1 MNRFIKIQILLNK
14 EDNMPKIIENLRE
27 ELLAEAKKQIAER
40 GYKNTTI
47 RSVAAECGIAVGTV
61 YNYFKSKDMLIA
73 SFILADW
80 LECVRSIAAQPK
92 ENKRQYL
99 NFIHLSLL
107 KFEEKY
113 SVLFTDRDA
122 MAAFSSAW
130 GERHGQLRAQLAEL
144 IMPIADESFTAEFV
158 AEAMLTW
165 TTGGR
170 SFEEIYTL
178 LPEKIK

>member
-1 MNRFIKIQILLNK
+1 MNRFIKIRILLIK

-40 GYKNTTI
+40 GYRNTTI

-73 SFILADW
+73 SFILVDW
-80 LECVRSIAAQPK
+80 LECVRSIASRPK
-92 ENKRQYL
+92 EDRREYL
-99 NFIHLSLL
+99 AFIHLSLC
-107 KFEEKY
+107 KFQEKY
-113 SVLFTDRDA
+113 RTLFTDEDA
-122 MAAFSSAW
+122 MVAFSSAFN
-130 GERHGQLRAQLAEL
+130 ERHGQLRAQLADL
-144 IMPIADESFTAEFV
+144 IMPIADERFTAEFV

-165 TTGGR
+165 TTGGKT
-170 SFEEIYTL
+170 FDEIYTL

>member
-1 MNRFIKIQILLNK
+1 
-14 EDNMPKIIENLRE
+14 MPKIIENLRE

-73 SFILADW
+73 SFILVDW
-80 LECVRSIAAQPK
+80 LECVRSIASRPK
-92 ENKRQYL
+92 EDRREYL
-99 NFIHLSLL
+99 AFIHLSLC
-107 KFEEKY
+107 KFQEKY
-113 SVLFTDRDA
+113 RTLFTDEDA
-122 MAAFSSAW
+122 MVAFSSAFN
-130 GERHGQLRAQLAEL
+130 ERHGQLRAQLADL
-144 IMPIADESFTAEFV
+144 IMPIADERFTAEFV

-170 SFEEIYTL
+170 TFDEIYTL

>member
-1 MNRFIKIQILLNK
+1 
-14 EDNMPKIIENLRE
+14 MPKIIENLRE
-27 ELLAEAKKQIAER
+27 ELLIEAKKQIAER

-73 SFILADW
+73 SFILVDW
-80 LECVRSIAAQPK
+80 LECVRSIAESPK
-92 ENKRQYL
+92 ENRRQYL

-113 SVLFTDRDA
+113 RALFTDEDA
-122 MAAFSSAW
+122 VAAFSSVW
-130 GERHGQLRAQLAEL
+130 SERHGQLRGQLADL
-144 IMPIADESFTAEFV
+144 IMPIADERFTAEFV

-170 SFEEIYTL
+170 SFDEIYTL